1 MCHDFNSGN
10 LHNYWLYITDPEY
23 IVSVPLFDEVDFK
36 LSNGRTFVIRRHGE
50 GEKITRI
57 TVGGKKLKGWFL
69 QDEDMRAGL
78 PLDIYVNDVFTV
90 K

>member
-1 MCHDFNSGN
+1 MEKRSQ
-10 LHNYWLYITDPEY
+10 I
-23 IVSVPLFDEVDFK
+23 I
-36 LSNGRTFVIRRHGE
+36 NGRGERAYALDGE

-69 QDEDMRAGL
+69 QDSYMRAGL
-78 PLDIYVNDVFTV
+78 PLDIYV